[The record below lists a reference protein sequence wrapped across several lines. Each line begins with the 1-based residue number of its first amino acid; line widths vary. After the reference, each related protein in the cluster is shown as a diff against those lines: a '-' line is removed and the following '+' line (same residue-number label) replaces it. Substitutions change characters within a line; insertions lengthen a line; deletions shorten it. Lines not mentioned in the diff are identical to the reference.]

1 MAEEDNYIED
11 IISSQGIY
19 HSMHYYDGGEGRSNN
34 HHQPSLR
41 HSNPHNI
48 DDMPKG
54 LVGAKAVFYIIAFT
68 AVFTAVLDPSK
79 IVFTLPAATFVS
91 FLLTFI
97 SRRRRRRARRVG
109 YRF

>member
-1 MAEEDNYIED
+1 
-11 IISSQGIY
+11 
-19 HSMHYYDGGEGRSNN
+19 MHYYDGGEGRSNN
-34 HHQPSLR
+34 HYQPFVR

-48 DDMPKG
+48 DDRPKG

-79 IVFTLPAATFVS
+79 IVFTLPAATLVS
-91 FLLTFI
+91 FLLAFI
-97 SRRRRRRARRVG
+97 GRRRRRRARRVG

>member
-1 MAEEDNYIED
+1 
-11 IISSQGIY
+11 
-19 HSMHYYDGGEGRSNN
+19 MHHYDREEGRPNN
-34 HHQPSLR
+34 HHNLSSR
-41 HSNPHNI
+41 YSPHNI

-91 FLLTFI
+91 FILASI
-97 SRRRRRRARRVG
+97 GRRGRRRARRVG

>member
-1 MAEEDNYIED
+1 VVEEDNYIED

-19 HSMHYYDGGEGRSNN
+19 NSMHYYDGGEGRSNN

-41 HSNPHNI
+41 HSNTHNI

-91 FLLTFI
+91 FLLAFI
-97 SRRRRRRARRVG
+97 GRRRRRRARRVG

>member
-1 MAEEDNYIED
+1 
-11 IISSQGIY
+11 
-19 HSMHYYDGGEGRSNN
+19 MHYYDGGEGRPNN
-34 HHQPSLR
+34 HHNLSLR
-41 HSNPHNI
+41 HPNPHNI
-48 DDMPKG
+48 DDRPKG

-91 FLLTFI
+91 FILASI
-97 SRRRRRRARRVG
+97 GRGRRRRARRVG

>member
-1 MAEEDNYIED
+1 
-11 IISSQGIY
+11 
-19 HSMHYYDGGEGRSNN
+19 MHYYDVGEGKSNN
-34 HHQPSLR
+34 HHNLSLR

-79 IVFTLPAATFVS
+79 IVFTLPAATLVS
-91 FLLTFI
+91 FLLAFI
-97 SRRRRRRARRVG
+97 GRRRRRRARRVG

>member
-19 HSMHYYDGGEGRSNN
+19 NSMHYYDGGEGRSNN
-34 HHQPSLR
+34 HYQPFVR
-41 HSNPHNI
+41 HSNSHNI

-91 FLLTFI
+91 FLLAFI
-97 SRRRRRRARRVG
+97 GRRRRRRARRVG